1 MPPVPLLTYP
11 PCATH
16 LCIAGVLQVSGMRV
30 YTPAEVEA
38 VNGTDV
44 RLKCT
49 FQSSSSI
56 NADTASVSW
65 TFRPLIPGREESV
78 SACVCGGGWVG
89 EWNNSYL
96 IVPPPQPTERSQWVI
111 SLPVGCPR
119 QPVCDYW
126 EYSGKKCSRSGVMS
140 LFLYE
145 NKTPS
150 SSSLS
155 LLWLSKSPFQIPLVG
170 LLLPAATISSFR
182 RHFLEERSVVWWH
195 HGPRRFHHN
204 SRGQVQVQR
213 HLRLSGQESSRC
225 PRQRWRDP
233 TPRRNHRSADCL
245 YSMFVEYAVPY
256 TGAFYTRLMLIQK
269 EQGSL
274 SFFQ

>member
-1 MPPVPLLTYP
+1 MGQMFVWSAHSRVALLSTQMPPPSPGPSDPSYQGERSRWVR
-11 PCATH
+11 
-16 LCIAGVLQVSGMRV
+16 VS
-30 YTPAEVEA
+30 VE
-38 VNGTDV
+38 
-44 RLKCT
+44 
-49 FQSSSSI
+49 
-56 NADTASVSW
+56 
-65 TFRPLIPGREESV
+65 
-78 SACVCGGGWVG
+78 GGGWGNEITPTLLCHPLNQLRGVSESSG
-89 EWNNSYL
+89 SQRGVLDSLCVIIEN
-96 IVPPPQPTERSQWVI
+96 IV
-111 SLPVGCPR
+111 
-119 QPVCDYW
+119 
-126 EYSGKKCSRSGVMS
+126 GKKCSRSGVMS

-155 LLWLSKSPFQIPLVG
+155 LLWLSKSLFQIPLVG

-213 HLRLSGQESSRC
+213 HLRVSGQESSRC

-233 TPRRNHRSADCL
+233 TPRRHHRSADCL

-256 TGAFYTRLMLIQK
+256 TGTFYTRLMLIQK